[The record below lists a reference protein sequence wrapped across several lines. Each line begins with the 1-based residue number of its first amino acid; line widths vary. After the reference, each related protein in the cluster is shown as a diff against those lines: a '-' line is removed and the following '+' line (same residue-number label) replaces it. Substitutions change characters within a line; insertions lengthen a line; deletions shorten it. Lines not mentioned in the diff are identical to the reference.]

1 MFSAESVWIASRY
14 SFETALICEG
24 AEGLMGL
31 DVDGMGDKPGKILL
45 RELIF
50 VDFLGHEKM
59 QREASDE

>member
-1 MFSAESVWIASRY
+1 
-14 SFETALICEG
+14 
-24 AEGLMGL
+24 MGL